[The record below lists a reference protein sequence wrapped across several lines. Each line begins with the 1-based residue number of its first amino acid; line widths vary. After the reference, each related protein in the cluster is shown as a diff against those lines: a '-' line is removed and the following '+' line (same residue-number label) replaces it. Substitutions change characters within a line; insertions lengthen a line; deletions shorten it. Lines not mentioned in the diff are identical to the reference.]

1 MKKLLAI
8 AALLAVCICSTWAAE
23 KPSTV
28 IHVITI
34 KWKDGTTDDQIAKAV
49 HAVEDMAKGYPG
61 IKRVWLNTLKVQGK
75 GYKSA
80 IAMEFESQ
88 DSLKKYAGSD
98 AQKKWYDVYQPIR
111 EESTTHDITN

>member
-1 MKKLLAI
+1 MKRLLA
-8 AALLAVCICSTWAAE
+8 LAVFLMISVGAWAAE
-23 KPSTV
+23 KPSSV
-28 IHVITI
+28 IHVITV
-34 KWKDGTTDDQIAKAV
+34 KWKDGTTDEQIAKAV
-49 HAVEDMAKGYPG
+49 NAVEDMAKSYPG
-61 IKRVWLNTLKVQGK
+61 IKRVWLKTLKVQGK

-98 AQKKWYDVYQPIR
+98 AQKKWYEVYQPIR